1 MPIKKPGYA
10 GLFYWHKFSATELAC
25 YLNVLIVRALQL
37 IELQPALN
45 DFYKN
50 SGIKYFLLII
60 ESKKKFD

>member
-1 MPIKKPGYA
+1 MPGF
-10 GLFYWHKFSATELAC
+10 FYCNQFSATELAC

-37 IELQPALN
+37 IELQLALN

>member
-1 MPIKKPGYA
+1 MPGF
-10 GLFYWHKFSATELAC
+10 FYCNQFSATELAC

-50 SGIKYFLLII
+50 SDIKYFLLII

>member
-1 MPIKKPGYA
+1 MPGF
-10 GLFYWHKFSATELAC
+10 FYCNQFSATELAC

-37 IELQPALN
+37 IELQTALN

>member
-1 MPIKKPGYA
+1 MPGF
-10 GLFYWHKFSATELAC
+10 FYCNQFSATELAC

-37 IELQPALN
+37 IELQPTLN

>member
-1 MPIKKPGYA
+1 MPGF
-10 GLFYWHKFSATELAC
+10 FYCNQFSATELAC
-25 YLNVLIVRALQL
+25 YLNVLIVRTLQL